1 MEKTRLQMLEEN
13 LQASP
18 ENAFLRYG
26 LAMELKNAGR
36 AEEAWKHFE
45 HLLRNHP
52 DYWATYQHAGALLAA
67 MGRREEARQVMTRGL
82 EVTSRLGKSHPHDEL
97 QAALDDLEN

>member
-1 MEKTRLQMLEEN
+1 MEKTRLEMLEES
-13 LQASP
+13 LQVSP
-18 ENAFLRYG
+18 QNAFLRYG

-45 HLLRNHP
+45 HLLTYHP
-52 DYWATYQHAGALLAA
+52 DYWATYQHAGNLLVE
-67 MGRREEARQVMTRGL
+67 MGRREGARQVMTRGL
-82 EVTSRLGKSHPHDEL
+82 EVTARQGKSHPHDEL